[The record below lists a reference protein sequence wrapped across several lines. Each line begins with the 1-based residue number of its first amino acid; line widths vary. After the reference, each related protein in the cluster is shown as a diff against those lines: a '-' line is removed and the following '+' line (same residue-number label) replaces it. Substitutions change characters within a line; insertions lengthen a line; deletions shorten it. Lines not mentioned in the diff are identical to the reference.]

1 MLKKETPRLN
11 VNDHFQPLETE
22 IFQLHLIFQIQCG
35 LWGMEL
41 GLPIFLY
48 GRGETLELR
57 LLFPASNYLPR
68 PRALETQ

>member
-1 MLKKETPRLN
+1 MLKKETSCLN
-11 VNDHFQPLETE
+11 VNDHFQPPETE
-22 IFQLHLIFQIQCG
+22 IFQLHLILQIQCG

-41 GLPIFLY
+41 GLLIFLY

-57 LLFPASNYLPR
+57 LLFPASNYLPH